1 MAIVLST
8 DKGMLVHQSSL
19 LKAVRTVYN
28 VFLLSND
35 APNQIV
41 AQGGLTQ
48 MVHHVFGRVVRPN
61 PNAAPR
67 RGTVGENEARRLERE
82 AEDEAAR
89 LAVEG
94 NGAEGGGASSQNAT
108 GANGAPK
115 LTL

>member
-48 MVHHVFGRVVRPN
+48 MVHHVFQRVVRPN
-61 PNAAPR
+61 PNLGGGER
-67 RGTVGENEARRLERE
+67 RGTVGENEARRLEKE
-82 AEDEAAR
+82 ALDEAAR
-89 LAVEG
+89 LAAEQG
-94 NGAEGGGASSQNAT
+94 EESTNGDDSASAE
-108 GANGAPK
+108 PK